1 LITLIKER
9 AIENEHLYI
18 SFPTCTNEFN
28 NVLSGVQY
36 TSIVKGAIEFC
47 SDECCGDYLKK
58 YV

>member
-9 AIENEHLYI
+9 AIENEHLYF
-18 SFPTCTNEFN
+18 SCPTCTKESNIL
-28 NVLSGVQY
+28 VSGVQSK
-36 TSIVKGAIEFC
+36 SIVKGAIEFC